1 MAIRPRNCRAI
12 LSTPPERP
20 ARYLP
25 PPTYRLN
32 TADYRCGRAAPSASR
47 LLPDQPQPSRN
58 YAANTTPTKRRP
70 SRRANTAERRATHNA
85 VEGESEWAVFGVF
98 FVFYPPDHFS
108 SSFSFLPPN
117 RMHFRTLPLPEPHL
131 LYSAHPPLYSAH
143 PLSMFS
149 IWRGALGRTKKM
161 HARAG
166 VWAEGAMR
174 IGGRAGF
181 FFLLFL
187 FSCGHGRVLF
197 PGTGT
202 WNDAEIE
209 NGWNNA
215 STRLGRRSRDGGWT
229 SATGLRVR
237 ASADVVYSI
246 FLEGVHSLLLYQ
258 SVDSEDMLAILRICA
273 KTTNLSVY
281 NDNVDP
287 SLCPYISAMPL
298 KKLAINFRRLMSNP
312 VRLQDTCGELF
323 SHLTH
328 LDIIT
333 AVGDEEPWEQ
343 WSSLSHLPSLTHLS
357 FNYGLPCFLVQA
369 YKNAVLDWEA
379 GATGGQDFWERAD
392 AFFDKKQKR
401 EIDLHII
408 HRPNGPLAAE
418 V

>member
-1 MAIRPRNCRAI
+1 MIPDDGFPVELEREIFEIAALQYPQVIPTLLRVACRVRI
-12 LSTPPERP
+12 WCVPT
-20 ARYLP
+20 
-25 PPTYRLN
+25 TYR
-32 TADYRCGRAAPSASR
+32 
-47 LLPDQPQPSRN
+47 
-58 YAANTTPTKRRP
+58 
-70 SRRANTAERRATHNA
+70 SRRADAAKDRTSDVLSFKGDKLSPGLEIS
-85 VEGESEWAVFGVF
+85 V
-98 FVFYPPDHFS
+98 PKPD
-108 SSFSFLPPN
+108 
-117 RMHFRTLPLPEPHL
+117 
-131 LYSAHPPLYSAH
+131 
-143 PLSMFS
+143 
-149 IWRGALGRTKKM
+149 
-161 HARAG
+161 
-166 VWAEGAMR
+166 
-174 IGGRAGF
+174 
-181 FFLLFL
+181 
-187 FSCGHGRVLF
+187 
-197 PGTGT
+197 
-202 WNDAEIE
+202 
-209 NGWNNA
+209 
-215 STRLGRRSRDGGWT
+215 
-229 SATGLRVR
+229 
-237 ASADVVYSI
+237 SI